1 MRLQKLIVK
10 NYRGIGSDATTGK
23 GAELVFDNNNLI
35 FICGENNCGKSSFL
49 HAYEMFVV
57 ASKKAVKSDFFQEK
71 EENTIQIEAW
81 VKAESDEDRRVRAL
95 TRLWNDDGVAKIR
108 KTWSEIGG
116 TGSKES
122 YGPQEGWKR
131 GGAGGF
137 DTLLQN
143 ACPTPIWIHGAT
155 TPEEVV
161 ALLQTLVQ
169 ETILKQ
175 ISGRKVYQ
183 DALDAVAL
191 LEQEIRDDAYTGSLQ
206 NHLNSAISHV
216 FPDVTFRVK
225 NEGERDV
232 TDLFKRQTSVEISEA
247 GRPDLDFMYHGHG
260 VRRQFIVSAFRG
272 LASQLEEAKKTP
284 KQRKEENF
292 ELHGIQ
298 QEEGCSKSKI
308 LLIEEPELFLH
319 PDAMRSVRDL
329 IYVLGSSS
337 EFQVLAATHA
347 PIMVDLS
354 KPHTTLAR
362 ACHRADDTIELHQVS
377 SDLFDDND
385 RDRMKMLNYFDPYV
399 CEAFFTNSA
408 LLVEGDTECV
418 AIRQLLEHMSE
429 VPGHESIS
437 NLHVVNCGTKNN
449 IPFFQKV
456 LTHFRI
462 PYSVFHDLD
471 ARTNKAGNVNS
482 AWTLNERI
490 WEQLQATRN
499 SGVKADRYV
508 FNTEF
513 ESANG
518 YEHDTSLGKPYSA
531 FREAARWDVADEGKP
546 AVKYLRVL
554 AGLSTLDHEFT
565 QEHLEGLSG

>member
-1 MRLQKLIVK
+1 M
-10 NYRGIGSDATTGK
+10 
-23 GAELVFDNNNLI
+23 
-35 FICGENNCGKSSFL
+35 
-49 HAYEMFVV
+49 
-57 ASKKAVKSDFFQEK
+57 
-71 EENTIQIEAW
+71 
-81 VKAESDEDRRVRAL
+81 
-95 TRLWNDDGVAKIR
+95 
-108 KTWSEIGG
+108 
-116 TGSKES
+116 
-122 YGPQEGWKR
+122 
-131 GGAGGF
+131 
-137 DTLLQN
+137 
-143 ACPTPIWIHGAT
+143 
-155 TPEEVV
+155 V
-161 ALLQTLVQ
+161 ALRQTLVQ

-175 ISGRKVYQ
+175 IASRQVYQ
-183 DALDAVAL
+183 NALSAVEL
-191 LEQEIRDDAYTGSLQ
+191 LEKEIRDDAYTGTLQ
-206 NHLNSAISHV
+206 DHLNAAISHV
-216 FPDVTFRVK
+216 FPNVTFRVK

-232 TDLFKRQTSVEISEA
+232 TDLFKRQTSIEISEA

-272 LASQLEEAKKTP
+272 LAAQLEEARKTP

-292 ELHGIQ
+292 ELLDLH
-298 QEEGCSKSKI
+298 QEEGCAKSKI

-329 IYVLGSSS
+329 IYVLGLSS

-354 KPHTTLAR
+354 KPHTTLVR

-377 SDLFDDND
+377 SDLFDDDD

-399 CEAFFTNSA
+399 CEAFFTNYA

-418 AIRQLLEHMSE
+418 AVRRLIERMSE
-429 VPGHESIS
+429 VPGHESLS

-462 PYSVFHDLD
+462 PYRIFHDLD
-471 ARTNKAGNVNS
+471 ARTNRAGNVNS

-490 WEQLQATRN
+490 WEQLQASRAA
-499 SGVKADRYV
+499 GVNADRYV

-531 FREAARWDVADEGKP
+531 FREAGGWDVADEEKA
-546 AVKYLRVL
+546 AVKFLRVL
-554 AGLSTLDHEFT
+554 AGLSAIDHEFT
-565 QEHLEGLSG
+565 QDHLEGLAR